1 MSVMRKI
8 LAAAMFAGVLA
19 VCGCSSDSGYSG
31 GVSSSSTA
39 AFSDEESSTAS
50 AFEIPVTAGNT
61 ESPYLT
67 FLGTGEISPAALK
80 TYANTAGLS
89 SSGLGSSEPLVTVIK
104 VSDSLYESRLSE
116 LISSDES
123 PDLTEKR
130 ENTFPFLMSRNM
142 YEDLTPYM
150 DTAAPQWEGFSRYI
164 EHYSFKNA
172 HYFYP
177 TGITAAPEFLVY
189 DKMRCVQAGTA
200 DPERLWEKGEWTLD
214 RLTEYSDAIDAVTGL
229 GGCIY
234 SQGIAENILAMTGTA
249 LIEKDENGKFVSRIG
264 SNGYL
269 EMREFFST
277 HRCDQKVEGTVAI
290 RQSFT
295 AFMCADDVFFGE
307 LRDTLLH
314 LGIVPF
320 PKLDSESPY
329 YVRAVSDG
337 FLVPKGAKNIRSA
350 ASFINCSRIA
360 ETSDEGIKERHR
372 EMKKLGF
379 LQSDVEW
386 IEYIRGGEYD
396 LVLDEG
402 LCLDK
407 DANAAM
413 ALIFSEADMLLFNDY
428 TEPDYNISAIDAD
441 LERINA
447 MV

>member
-1 MSVMRKI
+1 MS
-8 LAAAMFAGVLA
+8 AGVLA

-31 GVSSSSTA
+31 VSSSSIA

-50 AFEIPVTAGNT
+50 AFEIPETAGNT

-89 SSGLGSSEPLVTVIK
+89 ASEPPVTVIQ
-104 VSDSLYESRLSE
+104 VSDYLYESRLSE
-116 LISSDES
+116 LINSDES

-164 EHYSFKNA
+164 DHYSFKNA

-177 TGITAAPEFLVY
+177 TSITAAPEFLVY

-214 RLTEYSDAIDAVTGL
+214 GLIEYSQAIDSLVGL
-229 GGCIY
+229 FGYIY
-234 SQGIAENILAMTGTA
+234 SDGIAENILAMTGTS
-249 LIEKDENGKFVSRIG
+249 LIEKDENGKFASLVDSE
-264 SNGYL
+264 NYL
-269 EMREFFST
+269 KMREFFSNT
-277 HRCDQKVEGTVAI
+277 PCHQKSEGTVGI
-290 RQSFT
+290 RQTFT

-307 LRDTLLH
+307 LRETSLH

-320 PKLDSESPY
+320 PKLDGESPY

-337 FLVPKGAKNIRSA
+337 YLVPKGAKNIRGA

-360 ETSDEGIKERHR
+360 ETSDDGIRERR
-372 EMKKLGF
+372 KAMKDLGF
-379 LQSDVEW
+379 LQSDIEW
-386 IEYIRGGEYD
+386 IENIRGGDYD

-407 DANAAM
+407 DANASIS
-413 ALIFSEADMLLFNDY
+413 LIFSEADMLIWNDY
-428 TEPDYNISAIDAD
+428 EEPDYNIPAIDAD